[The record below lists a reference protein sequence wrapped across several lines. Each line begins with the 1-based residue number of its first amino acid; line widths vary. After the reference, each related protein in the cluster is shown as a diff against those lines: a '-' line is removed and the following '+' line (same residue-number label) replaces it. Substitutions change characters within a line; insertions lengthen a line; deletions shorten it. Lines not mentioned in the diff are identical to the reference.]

1 MQINMDAIQKFN
13 QLGFKFEEPKL
24 GQVTMPADITELTS
38 DQLAVKFTALTAWAD
53 YIASKLT
60 LAILEE
66 RQAQK
71 LLDFEESK
79 LLVTRM
85 GASVRGERVTTVKA
99 QINIDENIQALSQDY
114 EDKYAYRKM
123 LEMLFTNH
131 ERDIS
136 LISREIT
143 RRSNENRF
151 TRKEF

>member
-1 MQINMDAIQKFN
+1 MSSLTGDAIQ
-13 QLGFKFEEPKL
+13 QLGFTFQEPAM
-24 GQVTMPADITELTS
+24 GQVVLPADVSELSS
-38 DQLAVKFTALTAWAD
+38 DQLAAKFTALTAWAD
-53 YIASKLT
+53 YLASKLT
-60 LAILEE
+60 VAVIDE
-66 RQAQK
+66 RRAQK
-71 LLDFEESK
+71 ALDFEENK

-85 GASVRGERVTTVKA
+85 GTSVRGERVTTVKA
-99 QINIDENIQALSQDY
+99 QISIDDKVVALSQDY

-123 LEMLFTNH
+123 LEMLFNNH